1 MSMTWLEL
9 AEQRWEDCRR
19 KRTCVGC
26 PERGSSW
33 CAACRADMN
42 GEGGEEEEAE
52 GEEERHRDAQGQEQT
67 LTSSQQKG
75 DAMNKSNINMENVL
89 PKLPDGFD
97 KGRIVMPKA
106 SRSRRRQANTLRLN
120 RCDFDPIEK
129 SGFKGFFA
137 VANKRSIGSKESVAE
152 RAKTLVANGG
162 IMFLVR
168 NVSMGDEG
176 FRKELV
182 RLVEAYSYLE
192 GKYVVLHIE
201 PIK

>member
-1 MSMTWLEL
+1 
-9 AEQRWEDCRR
+9 
-19 KRTCVGC
+19 
-26 PERGSSW
+26 
-33 CAACRADMN
+33 
-42 GEGGEEEEAE
+42 
-52 GEEERHRDAQGQEQT
+52 
-67 LTSSQQKG
+67 
-75 DAMNKSNINMENVL
+75 MNKSNINMENVL
-89 PKLPDGFD
+89 PSLPDGFD
-97 KGRIVMPKA
+97 HGRIVMPDNV
-106 SRSRRRQANTLRLN
+106 RCGTANTLRLS

-137 VANKRSIGSKESVAE
+137 VANKRCIGSKESVAE

-162 IMFLVR
+162 IMFLIR

-176 FRKELV
+176 FRKEFV